1 MKHSASVRVNN
12 YTLTAK
18 YPGLKEGLKIEKS
31 SKKPVKSRKIED
43 YIIEVRSQS
52 RPSRSAV
59 QQALIIRLLHTQ
71 RHRSCER
78 CLFAALLPHFSI
90 YAKVPSIST
99 SAAARSGGCSNN
111 SQYDMA
117 KAPRVM
123 DFPGSRGFWGS
134 VSYFS
139 FFLKMKNLL
148 KT

>member
-12 YTLTAK
+12 CTLTAK

-111 SQYDMA
+111 HSHDKSPVGQE
-117 KAPRVM
+117 
-123 DFPGSRGFWGS
+123 
-134 VSYFS
+134 VSCSAGLFALCLISLFS
-139 FFLKMKNLL
+139 
-148 KT
+148 

>member
-12 YTLTAK
+12 CTLTAK

-43 YIIEVRSQS
+43 YIIEIRSQGS
-52 RPSRSAV
+52 PSRSAV
-59 QQALIIRLLHTQ
+59 QQALIGPVYCLCK
-71 RHRSCER
+71 RHRLQER

-111 SQYDMA
+111 
-117 KAPRVM
+117 
-123 DFPGSRGFWGS
+123 
-134 VSYFS
+134 VSHDKSPAGQDVSCPARLFALRLISLFS
-139 FFLKMKNLL
+139 
-148 KT
+148 